1 MTTIR
6 PSARDAHAMVHGGNY
21 EIRLQGPV
29 GEEVLDDFD
38 AFDSD
43 VGRVETVLHGK
54 VRDQA
59 ALHRVLERI
68 DSLGL
73 ELVAVRRLPRRDATR
88 ERPS

>member
-1 MTTIR
+1 
-6 PSARDAHAMVHGGNY
+6 MVHGGRY
-21 EIRLQGPV
+21 EIRLQGEV
-29 GEEVLDDFD
+29 NDEVLDDFQ

-43 VGRVETVLHGK
+43 AGLVETVLHGA

-73 ELVAVRRLPRRDATR
+73 ELVGVRRLPHRSRTPG
-88 ERPS
+88 RPS

>member
-1 MTTIR
+1 
-6 PSARDAHAMVHGGNY
+6 MVHGGRF

-38 AFDSD
+38 AFESD
-43 VGRVETVLHGK
+43 AGRVETVLHGT
-54 VRDQA
+54 VPDQA

-73 ELVAVRRLPRRDATR
+73 ELVAVRRLPRRSATR
-88 ERPS
+88 GRPS

>member
-1 MTTIR
+1 
-6 PSARDAHAMVHGGNY
+6 MVHGGRY

-29 GEEVLDDFD
+29 SEEALDDFD

-43 VGRVETVLHGK
+43 AGRVETVLHGT
-54 VRDQA
+54 VSDQA

-73 ELVAVRRLPRRDATR
+73 ELVAVRRLPRPGATR
-88 ERPS
+88 HRPA

>member
-1 MTTIR
+1 
-6 PSARDAHAMVHGGNY
+6 MVHGGRF

-29 GEEVLDDFD
+29 SEEVLDDFD
-38 AFDSD
+38 AFNSD

-73 ELVAVRRLPRRDATR
+73 ELVAVRRLPRRSVTR

>member
-1 MTTIR
+1 
-6 PSARDAHAMVHGGNY
+6 MVHAGRY

-29 GEEVLDDFD
+29 SEEVLDDFD
-38 AFDSD
+38 AFNSD

-73 ELVAVRRLPRRDATR
+73 ELVAVRRLPRRGATR
-88 ERPS
+88 GRQS

>member
-1 MTTIR
+1 
-6 PSARDAHAMVHGGNY
+6 MVHGGRF

-29 GEEVLDDFD
+29 SEEALDDFD
-38 AFDSD
+38 AFESD
-43 VGRVETVLHGK
+43 AGRVETVLHGT

-73 ELVAVRRLPRRDATR
+73 ELVAVRRLPRRSPTP

>member
-1 MTTIR
+1 
-6 PSARDAHAMVHGGNY
+6 MVHGGRF

-29 GEEVLDDFD
+29 SEEVLDDFD
-38 AFDSD
+38 AFNSD

-73 ELVAVRRLPRRDATR
+73 EIVAVRRLPRRSVTR